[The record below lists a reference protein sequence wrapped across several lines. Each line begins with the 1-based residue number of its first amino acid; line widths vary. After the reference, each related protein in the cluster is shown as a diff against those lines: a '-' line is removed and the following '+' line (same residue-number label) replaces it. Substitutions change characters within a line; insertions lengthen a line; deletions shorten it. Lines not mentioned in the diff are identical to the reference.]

1 MKFAVGYQ
9 LADEDE
15 RAFSDI
21 ITPYREHLA
30 EVYFPWLDTASGR
43 SPIAT
48 RRGYT
53 DWTAQARMEDDLRK
67 IKAMGLRL
75 DLLFN
80 ANCYGRLAISEELR
94 ARVGSILE
102 HLEEA
107 VGGVDVVTTTSP
119 FIAQVVKDYF
129 PGIEVRASVNMCI
142 GTEEGFDYV
151 KDYFDS
157 FYLKRELNR
166 DLGTIRQLKSW
177 CDDHGKVLYGLA
189 NSGCLNNC
197 SAHTFHDN
205 LVSHEQEISKMD
217 NGYAFEGVCRAFL
230 KDPANHYKIVDRTG
244 FIRPE
249 DVDLYEDLFPA
260 LKLATRVSPN
270 PLRILRA
277 YTARHYRGNMLE
289 LLEPN
294 HSGIFYPHVLENSRI
309 ISQVE
314 DEKLLYTGLEDAI
327 IQLEESLC

>member
-1 MKFAVGYQ
+1 MKYSVGYQ
-9 LADEDE
+9 MRPDPDFL
-15 RAFSDI
+15 SGI
-21 ITPYREHLA
+21 ISQKEHIH
-30 EVYFPWLDTASGR
+30 EVYFSWGQYPNGR
-43 SPIAT
+43 SAQGMQQGLTQWEAYYRQEADIAMLS
-48 RRGYT
+48 
-53 DWTAQARMEDDLRK
+53 AA
-67 IKAMGLRL
+67 GLNL
-75 DLLFN
+75 NLLFN
-80 ANCYGRLAISEELR
+80 ATCYGGNSQSKAFFDG
-94 ARVGSILE
+94 VGNT
-102 HLEEA
+102 
-107 VGGVDVVTTTSP
+107 VDYLTRYNLTSVTTTSLL
-119 FIAQVVKDYF
+119 IAKFLQENF
-129 PGIEVRASVNMCI
+129 PQLDVRASVNMCI

-166 DLGTIRQLKSW
+166 DLRAIRQLKSW

-249 DVDLYEDLFPA
+249 DVDLYEGLFPA

>member
-1 MKFAVGYQ
+1 MKFSVGYQ
-9 LADEDE
+9 MRPDPDFLSE
-15 RAFSDI
+15 I
-21 ITPYREHLA
+21 ISQKEHIH
-30 EVYFPWLDTASGR
+30 EVYFSWGQYPNGR
-43 SPIAT
+43 SAQGMQQGLTQWEAYYRQEADIAMLC
-48 RRGYT
+48 
-53 DWTAQARMEDDLRK
+53 AA
-67 IKAMGLRL
+67 GLNL
-75 DLLFN
+75 NLLFN
-80 ANCYGRLAISEELR
+80 ATCYGANSQSK
-94 ARVGSILE
+94 AFFDGVGNT
-102 HLEEA
+102 
-107 VGGVDVVTTTSP
+107 VDYLSRYNLTSVTTTSLL
-119 FIAQVVKDYF
+119 IAKFLQENF
-129 PGIEVRASVNMCI
+129 PQLDVRASVNMCI

-166 DLGTIRQLKSW
+166 DLRAIRQLKAW
-177 CDDHGKVLYGLA
+177 CDDHGKTLYGLA

-205 LVSHEQEISKMD
+205 LVSHEQEISRMD

-270 PLRILRA
+270 PLRILQA

>member
-1 MKFAVGYQ
+1 MKFSVGYQ
-9 LADEDE
+9 MRPDPDFL
-15 RAFSDI
+15 SGI
-21 ITPYREHLA
+21 ISQKEHIH
-30 EVYFPWLDTASGR
+30 EVYFSWGQYPNGR
-43 SPIAT
+43 SAQGMQQGLTQWEAYYRQEADIAMLS
-48 RRGYT
+48 
-53 DWTAQARMEDDLRK
+53 AA
-67 IKAMGLRL
+67 GLNL
-75 DLLFN
+75 NLLFN
-80 ANCYGRLAISEELR
+80 ATCYGASSQSK
-94 ARVGSILE
+94 AFFDGVGNT
-102 HLEEA
+102 
-107 VGGVDVVTTTSP
+107 VDYLTRYNLTSVTTTSLL
-119 FIAQVVKDYF
+119 IARFLQENF
-129 PGIEVRASVNMCI
+129 PQLDVRASVNMCI
-142 GTEEGFDYV
+142 GTIEGLDYV

-166 DLGTIRQLKSW
+166 DFRAIRLLKQW
-177 CDDHGKVLYGLA
+177 CDDNGKALYGLA
-189 NSGCLNNC
+189 NSGCLNHC

-230 KDPANHYKIVDRTG
+230 KDPANHFKIVDRTG

-249 DVDLYEDLFPA
+249 DVALYEGLFPA

-270 PLRILRA
+270 PLRILKA
-277 YTARHYRGNMLE
+277 YTAQHYRGNMLE

-327 IQLEESLC
+327 IHLEESLC

>member
-1 MKFAVGYQ
+1 MKFSVGYQ
-9 LADEDE
+9 MRPDPDFL
-15 RAFSDI
+15 SQI
-21 ITPYREHLA
+21 ISQKEQIH
-30 EVYFPWLDTASGR
+30 EVYFSWGHYPNGR
-43 SPIAT
+43 SAQGMQQGFTQWEAYYRQEADIAML
-48 RRGYT
+48 
-53 DWTAQARMEDDLRK
+53 AA
-67 IKAMGLRL
+67 AGLHMN
-75 DLLFN
+75 LLFN
-80 ANCYGRLAISEELR
+80 ATCYGASSQSKAFFDGI
-94 ARVGSILE
+94 GNT
-102 HLEEA
+102 
-107 VGGVDVVTTTSP
+107 VDYLTRYNLTSVTTTSLL
-119 FIAQVVKDYF
+119 IARFLQENF
-129 PGIEVRASVNMCI
+129 PPLEVRSSVNMGI
-142 GTEEGFDYV
+142 GTAEGFDYV

-166 DLGTIRQLKSW
+166 DLRAIRQLKSW
-177 CDDHGKVLYGLA
+177 CDDHGKTLYGLA
-189 NSGCLNNC
+189 NSGCLNHC

-230 KDPANHYKIVDRTG
+230 KDPANHPKIIDRTG

-277 YTARHYRGNMLE
+277 YTARHYRGNILE

-294 HSGIFYPHVLENSRI
+294 HSGIFYPNVLENSRI

-314 DEKLLYTGLEDAI
+314 DEKLLYSGLEDAI
-327 IQLEESLC
+327 IHLEESLC

>member
-1 MKFAVGYQ
+1 MKFSVGYQ
-9 LADEDE
+9 MRPDPDFL
-15 RAFSDI
+15 SGI
-21 ITPYREHLA
+21 ISQKEHIH
-30 EVYFPWLDTASGR
+30 EVYFSWGQYPNGR
-43 SPIAT
+43 SAQGMQQGLTQWEAYYRQEADIAMLS
-48 RRGYT
+48 
-53 DWTAQARMEDDLRK
+53 AA
-67 IKAMGLRL
+67 GLNL
-75 DLLFN
+75 NLLFN
-80 ANCYGRLAISEELR
+80 ATCYGANSQSK
-94 ARVGSILE
+94 AFFDGVGNT
-102 HLEEA
+102 
-107 VGGVDVVTTTSP
+107 VDYLTRYNLTSVTTTSLL
-119 FIAQVVKDYF
+119 IARFLQENF
-129 PGIEVRASVNMCI
+129 PQLDVRASVNMCI
-142 GTEEGFDYV
+142 GTIEGLDYV

-166 DLGTIRQLKSW
+166 DFRAIRPLKQW
-177 CDDHGKVLYGLA
+177 CDDNGKALYGLA
-189 NSGCLNNC
+189 NSGCLNHC

-249 DVDLYEDLFPA
+249 DVDLYEGLFPA

-327 IQLEESLC
+327 IHLEESLC

>member
-1 MKFAVGYQ
+1 MKFSVGYQ
-9 LADEDE
+9 MRPDPDFLGG
-15 RAFSDI
+15 I
-21 ITPYREHLA
+21 ISQKEHIH
-30 EVYFPWLDTASGR
+30 EVYFSWGQYPNGR
-43 SPIAT
+43 SAQGMQQGLTQWEAYYRQEADIA
-48 RRGYT
+48 
-53 DWTAQARMEDDLRK
+53 ALA
-67 IKAMGLRL
+67 AAGLHMN
-75 DLLFN
+75 LLFN
-80 ANCYGRLAISEELR
+80 ATCYGANSQSK
-94 ARVGSILE
+94 AFFDGVGNT
-102 HLEEA
+102 
-107 VGGVDVVTTTSP
+107 VDYLSRYNLTSVTTTSLL
-119 FIAQVVKDYF
+119 IAKFLQENF
-129 PGIEVRASVNMCI
+129 PQLDVRASVNMCI
-142 GTEEGFDYV
+142 GTIEGLDYV

-157 FYLKRELNR
+157 FYIKRELNR
-166 DLGTIRQLKSW
+166 DFRAIRNLKSW
-177 CDDHGKVLYGLA
+177 CDDHGKTLYGLA

-249 DVDLYEDLFPA
+249 DVALYEGLFPA

-277 YTARHYRGNMLE
+277 YTAQHYRGNMLE
-289 LLEPN
+289 LLEPT

-327 IQLEESLC
+327 IHLEESLC

>member
-1 MKFAVGYQ
+1 MKFSVGYQ
-9 LADEDE
+9 MRPDPDFL
-15 RAFSDI
+15 SGI
-21 ITPYREHLA
+21 ISQKEHIH
-30 EVYFPWLDTASGR
+30 EVYFSWGQYPNGR
-43 SPIAT
+43 SAQGMQQGLTQWEAYYRQEADIAMLSAA
-48 RRGYT
+48 GL
-53 DWTAQARMEDDLRK
+53 DLN
-67 IKAMGLRL
+67 
-75 DLLFN
+75 LLFN
-80 ANCYGRLAISEELR
+80 ATCYGANSQSK
-94 ARVGSILE
+94 AFFDGVGNT
-102 HLEEA
+102 
-107 VGGVDVVTTTSP
+107 VDYLTRYNLTSVTTTSLL
-119 FIAQVVKDYF
+119 IARFLQENF
-129 PGIEVRASVNMCI
+129 PQLDVRASVNMCI

-166 DLGTIRQLKSW
+166 DFRAIRQLKAW
-177 CDDHGKVLYGLA
+177 CDDNGKALYGLA
-189 NSGCLNNC
+189 NSGCLNHC

-249 DVDLYEDLFPA
+249 DVTLYEGLFPA

-270 PLRILRA
+270 PLRILNA
-277 YTARHYRGNMLE
+277 YTSQHYRGNMLE

-314 DEKLLYTGLEDAI
+314 NEKLLYSGLEDAI
-327 IQLEESLC
+327 IHLEESLC

>member
-1 MKFAVGYQ
+1 MKFSVGYQ
-9 LADEDE
+9 MRPDPDFLGG
-15 RAFSDI
+15 I
-21 ITPYREHLA
+21 ISQKEHIH
-30 EVYFPWLDTASGR
+30 EVYFSWGQYPNGR
-43 SPIAT
+43 SAQGMQQGLTQWEAYYRQEADIA
-48 RRGYT
+48 
-53 DWTAQARMEDDLRK
+53 ALA
-67 IKAMGLRL
+67 AAGLHTN
-75 DLLFN
+75 LLFN
-80 ANCYGRLAISEELR
+80 ATCYGANSQSK
-94 ARVGSILE
+94 AFFDGVGNT
-102 HLEEA
+102 
-107 VGGVDVVTTTSP
+107 VDYLSRYNLTSVTTTSLL
-119 FIAQVVKDYF
+119 IAKFLQENF
-129 PGIEVRASVNMCI
+129 PQLDVRASVNMCI
-142 GTEEGFDYV
+142 GTIEGLDYV
-151 KDYFDS
+151 QDYFDS
-157 FYLKRELNR
+157 FYIKRELNR
-166 DLGTIRQLKSW
+166 DFRAIRNLKSW
-177 CDDHGKVLYGLA
+177 CDDHGKTLYGLA

-249 DVDLYEDLFPA
+249 DVALYEGLFPA

-277 YTARHYRGNMLE
+277 YTAQHYRGNMLE

-327 IQLEESLC
+327 IHLEESLC

>member
-1 MKFAVGYQ
+1 MKFSVGYQ
-9 LADEDE
+9 MRPEPD
-15 RAFSDI
+15 F
-21 ITPYREHLA
+21 LA
-30 EVYFPWLDTASGR
+30 EVVNQKEHIHEVYFSWGQYPNGR
-43 SPIAT
+43 SAQGMQQGLTQWEAYYRQEADIA
-48 RRGYT
+48 
-53 DWTAQARMEDDLRK
+53 ALSA
-67 IKAMGLRL
+67 AGLNL
-75 DLLFN
+75 NLLFN
-80 ANCYGRLAISEELR
+80 ATCYGKDSQSKAFFDG
-94 ARVGSILE
+94 VGNT
-102 HLEEA
+102 
-107 VGGVDVVTTTSP
+107 VDYLSRYNLTSVTTTSLL
-119 FIAQVVKDYF
+119 IARFLQDNF
-129 PGIEVRASVNMCI
+129 PQLDVRASVNMGI
-142 GTEEGFDYV
+142 GTEEGLDYV

-166 DLGTIRQLKSW
+166 DFRAIRQLKSW
-177 CDDHGKVLYGLA
+177 CDDHGKTLYGLA
-189 NSGCLNNC
+189 NSGCLNHC

-205 LVSHEQEISKMD
+205 LVSHEQEISQMD

-230 KDPANHYKIVDRTG
+230 KDPANHYKIIDRTG

-249 DVDLYEDLFPA
+249 DVELYEGLFPA

-314 DEKLLYTGLEDAI
+314 DEKLLYIGLEDAI